1 MTLTKAKLVD
11 RLHDHG
17 LGLSKKDLR
26 TVLDDVLEIMLET
39 FEEGERVKLSG
50 FGNFSV
56 QNKTARVGRNPH
68 TEQEIIISRR
78 RILNFKASTLLHSK
92 LNNSHGVSND

>member
-11 RLHDHG
+11 RLHMHQ
-17 LGLSKKDLR
+17 LGLNKKELR
-26 TVLDDVLEIMLET
+26 DVLDTVFDVMLEC
-39 FEEGERVKLSG
+39 FDNGERLKLSG

-56 QNKTARVGRNPH
+56 KNKTARVGRNPH

-78 RILNFKASTLLHSK
+78 RVLNFKASALLHK
-92 LNNSHGVSND
+92 ALNASDGTLND